1 MRFLFFLIISTSI
14 VGCSSS
20 HLKPTKM
27 YPGEI
32 KPKSELAM
40 VYIDWLGAGQ
50 YFKAGS
56 SIIYEVNDQKMSEN
70 KSLFGSTQL
79 VSVNPEELNIKV
91 HSLIVGHFLDTYRGF
106 EAWNVYTPIPPFKAD
121 AGKIYILCPHGKISK
136 GPEDIKFNVHLYPFT
151 EYEIFQNKG
160 LPDFTARP
168 CKNSE
173 ELKNTSNNK

>member
-1 MRFLFFLIISTSI
+1 MRFLFFLILSISI

-27 YPGEI
+27 YSGEI

-56 SIIYEVNDQKMSEN
+56 STIYEVNDQKMSEN

-121 AGKIYILCPHGKISK
+121 AGKIYILCPLERISK
-136 GPEDIKFNVHLYPFT
+136 GPEDIKFNVQIYPFT
-151 EYEIFQNKG
+151 QDEIIQNKG
-160 LPDFTARP
+160 MTDFIVRP
-168 CKNSE
+168 CETIKKLNQRH
-173 ELKNTSNNK
+173 